1 MISNV
6 HINKFESADQCLV
19 MNNPT
24 DASPVLVNCIWGAR
38 QVQHSVAVADHVASS
53 IEESIINMTVD
64 DGSDVVLDGAT
75 RAIKFAVAVWKLE
88 EIFGSGRRT
97 PPASLPRSGIP
108 IIINPSEIQSDPNM
122 PATTHPNDNGIVYGS
137 PPPGDHE
144 VWELPGGIGYY
155 DDGSDSTWEDTLRK
169 SWSFSVEY
177 VDPTEYLGS
186 FTTSSGCRSSRSLR
200 VRIMDG
206 LWDSI
211 SRTRSSSRSDPS
223 SMSSSLD
230 SVGSLEPERRRVE
243 GLGGSWLRRIW
254 RRGGRRLARR
264 EDWRS
269 ERDDSDGER
278 EGCWGRRAERRR
290 IIWMCF
296 GK

>member
-6 HINKFESADQCLV
+6 HINNVESADQCLV
-19 MNNPT
+19 INNPA
-24 DASPVLVNCIWGAR
+24 DGSPVLVNSIWGAR
-38 QVQHSVAVADHVASS
+38 QVQHSVAMGDHVASS
-53 IEESIINMTVD
+53 IEESIINMSVD
-64 DGSDVVLDGAT
+64 DGTNVVLDGAT

-108 IIINPSEIQSDPNM
+108 IIINPSESEIRSDPNL
-122 PATTHPNDNGIVYGS
+122 PSTTHPDDNGIVYGS

-155 DDGSDSTWEDTLRK
+155 DDGSDSTWEDTIRK

-186 FTTSSGCRSSRSLR
+186 FTTSSGSRSIRSLR

-230 SVGSLEPERRRVE
+230 SLGSLEPERRRVD
-243 GLGGSWLRRIW
+243 GLGGSWLRRRW

-264 EDWRS
+264 G
-269 ERDDSDGER
+269 DSDREIDSDRGER
-278 EGCWGRRAERRR
+278 RGGVWC
-290 IIWMCF
+290 CF
-296 GK
+296 GGMVKR